1 MYDAWVVSEPA
12 LPIVIGL
19 TGGIASGKSAV
30 AALLRDRGAAVVDAD
45 QLARAAVAPGMPA
58 LAEIVKRFGTHVL
71 TPDGQLDRA
80 KLGAIVFHDQSAR
93 ADLNRITHPRI
104 HTLGQL
110 EFARLAAAGYGVV
123 FYEAALVVENKLHLA
138 MPALIVVQVSPA
150 TQHERA
156 AARDFL
162 SPAEI
167 DARIAAQAPMA
178 DKVAAATWVV
188 NNDGTREQLAA
199 SVDELVAAIT
209 ERFGSIRAREVP
221 ATPAIQV
228 VRKGERALVTGFPA
242 YTARCLVTQLLSD
255 QHDTT
260 LDLLVRKK
268 FADDAVAFIAAL
280 PESARR
286 RVTIVEGDVCDM
298 DLGLSTRE
306 YGALCREV
314 TAIYHL
320 AGVYF
325 TGVQAPLAKLI
336 NVAGTRG
343 LLDFAANASNLRRVI
358 HWSTAQV
365 SGKRRGTVSEND
377 LVHHAGF
384 HNIYEQTK
392 YEAEMLA
399 RAAMSR
405 LPITVVRPGI
415 IVGDSHTGAIDRL
428 DGPYYLLVLIATNPS
443 GLRLPL
449 PGRGAAPLN
458 LVPIDYVVA
467 ATCALAR
474 DQRAVGR
481 TFHLVDPEPESARRV
496 FELIAHEAHTQPPR
510 AFLPGSLSRMLFKV
524 PGLDRIARGQVAFLD
539 SFDHPVTYTSQNTN
553 ELLGKSGPTCPR
565 FESYVGALVRYVLDV
580 RGRVAEPLFD
590 ADEMSDIDIATDRS
604 AID

>member
-1 MYDAWVVSEPA
+1 M
-12 LPIVIGL
+12 
-19 TGGIASGKSAV
+19 
-30 AALLRDRGAAVVDAD
+30 
-45 QLARAAVAPGMPA
+45 
-58 LAEIVKRFGTHVL
+58 
-71 TPDGQLDRA
+71 
-80 KLGAIVFHDQSAR
+80 
-93 ADLNRITHPRI
+93 
-104 HTLGQL
+104 
-110 EFARLAAAGYGVV
+110 V
-123 FYEAALVVENKLHLA
+123 FYEAALVVENKLHAA
-138 MPALIVVQVSPA
+138 MPALIVVEASAA

-156 AARDFL
+156 AARDSL
-162 SPAEI
+162 STAEI
-167 DARIAAQAPMA
+167 DARIAAQAPLA
-178 DKVAAATWVV
+178 DKVAAATWVI
-188 NNDGTREQLAA
+188 NNDGTREQLSAR
-199 SVDELVAAIT
+199 VDELVAAIT
-209 ERFGSIRAREVP
+209 ERFGTIRATKVP
-221 ATPAIQV
+221 TATPAIHV
-228 VRKGERALVTGFPA
+228 ARKGERALVTGFPA

-255 QHDTT
+255 QADTT
-260 LDLLVRKK
+260 VDLLVRGK
-268 FADDAVAFIAAL
+268 FSDDATAFIASL
-280 PESARR
+280 PESARK

-325 TGVQAPLAKLI
+325 TGVQAPLARLI

-343 LLDFAANASNLRRVI
+343 LLDFASNTSKLRRVV

-365 SGKRRGTVSEND
+365 SGKRRGTVSETD

-392 YEAEMLA
+392 YEAELLA
-399 RAAMSR
+399 RGAMSR
-405 LPITVVRPGI
+405 LPLTVVRPGI
-415 IVGDSHTGAIDRL
+415 IVGDSRTGAIDRL
-428 DGPYYLLVLIATNPS
+428 DGPYYLIVLIATNPS

-474 DQRAVGR
+474 DERAVGR

-496 FELIAHEAHTQPPR
+496 FELIAQEAHTQPPR

-524 PGLDRIARGQVAFLD
+524 PGLDRLARGQVAFLD
-539 SFDHPVTYTSQNTN
+539 SFDQPVSYACHGSN
-553 ELLGKSGPTCPR
+553 ELLGKTGPTCPR

-580 RGRVAEPLFD
+580 RGRVDPPLLD
-590 ADEMSDIDIATDRS
+590 PDEMGDIDIATDRS